1 MKKSK
6 SSMKKLFDKLKKNF
20 SFNLFFLI
28 TWVVLICV
36 VVPLCG
42 KCENSQEDYGEDL
55 MIDF

>member
-6 SSMKKLFDKLKKNF
+6 SNMKKLFNKLKKGF

-28 TWVVLICV
+28 NWIILICV

-42 KCENSQEDYGEDL
+42 RCENTQEDYGEDL
-55 MIDF
+55 TINF

>member
-6 SSMKKLFDKLKKNF
+6 SNTKKLFDKLKKNF
-20 SFNLFFLI
+20 YFNLFFLI
-28 TWVVLICV
+28 TWFVLICV

-55 MIDF
+55 TIDF

>member
-6 SSMKKLFDKLKKNF
+6 SSTKKLFDKLKKNF
-20 SFNLFFLI
+20 SFNLFFAI

-36 VVPLCG
+36 VVPLCD

-55 MIDF
+55 IIDF